1 MSVWGFNRMLAFIK
15 RLLPKE
21 NNFPQTFYDAKK
33 MMKNLGLGH
42 EKIDVC
48 KNLCMI
54 YYKEMQNLKKCL
66 VCKTNRYKYER

>member
-1 MSVWGFNRMLAFIK
+1 MLAFFK

-21 NNFPQTFYDAKK
+21 NNFPQIFYDAKK
-33 MMKNLGLGH
+33 MMKNLGLGQ

-54 YYKEMQNLKKCL
+54 C
-66 VCKTNRYKYER
+66 YKYKI